1 MLLSKKHSSERRPEI
16 YTGKFMKICYL
27 KKREKILICVHQ
39 QTREEEKEDKPLKK
53 KVIAALMAGIMTASL
68 MAGCSS
74 VGGEQTTAQDET
86 SEQEDGER
94 KVEGELKLALFQG
107 GYGAEYWEELITK
120 FEEKYP
126 DVEVTYEIN
135 PKIGDIIRPKIISGD
150 VPDLIYHNTGNL
162 DGVMTGLVKDHALM
176 DISDLFEEEAL
187 DKEGKLKD
195 IILPGMLEGAAYA
208 PYGDG
213 KIYFAPFNTAP
224 QGLIYN
230 KTLFE
235 EKGWEVP
242 ETWEEFYAL
251 GDEAKKED
259 RALITYPGLYPG
271 YLRNLV
277 EPEIASN
284 AGVDALDDIYNYRE
298 GCWEQEGVQE
308 VLENVRKLY
317 EGGYVLDG
325 SAGMNHTQSQSEMML
340 GKALFI
346 PNGTWI
352 ENEMKDAPR
361 EGDDAFEFA
370 LLPSLKT
377 SKDDTTYVSTSIEQ
391 ISIPKDAKNPEAAK
405 EFIKFIYTDESVK
418 LFGEKTGG
426 AISVTGATELIK
438 DYISPSQYNMLS
450 AMSQD
455 GIETFS
461 GAYAAMPKNAKF
473 SFSNVFEDG
482 VVPLISGD
490 MSVEDCTK
498 LAEDGFASIRELQEE
513 DE

>member
-1 MLLSKKHSSERRPEI
+1 MYINKQNIQEAK
-16 YTGKFMKICYL
+16 
-27 KKREKILICVHQ
+27 
-39 QTREEEKEDKPLKK
+39 EEKLLKK
-53 KVIAALMAGIMTASL
+53 KVIAAIMAGVMAASL
-68 MAGCSS
+68 AAGCGS
-74 VGGEQTTAQDET
+74 GQEKQDTAQNAAPAQT
-86 SEQEDGER
+86 DGER

-107 GYGAEYWEELITK
+107 GYGAEYWEELISK

-135 PKIGDIIRPKIISGD
+135 PKIGEIIRPKIISGD
-150 VPDLIYHNTGNL
+150 VPDLIYHNTGNQ
-162 DGVMTGLVKDHALM
+162 DGVMTGLVKDNALM
-176 DISDLFEEEAL
+176 DISDLFEETAL
-187 DKEGKLKD
+187 DKDAKLKD

-242 ETWEEFYAL
+242 DTWEEFYAL

-271 YLRNLV
+271 YLRNLI
-277 EPEIASN
+277 EPEVAS
-284 AGVDALDDIYNYRE
+284 AGGVDVLDDVYNYRE
-298 GCWEQEGVQE
+298 GCWENESVQH
-308 VLENVRKLY
+308 VLENVQKLY

-370 LLPSLKT
+370 LLPGLKM
-377 SKDDTTYVSTSIEQ
+377 SEDDTSYVSTSIEQ

-418 LFGEKTGG
+418 LFGEKAGG
-426 AISVTGATELIK
+426 AISVIGATELIK

-450 AMSQD
+450 AMSQE
-455 GIETFS
+455 GVETFS
-461 GAYAAMPKNAKF
+461 GAYAALPKNAKF

-482 VVPLISGD
+482 VVPLING
-490 MSVEDCTK
+490 
-498 LAEDGFASIRELQEE
+498 RN
-513 DE
+513 